1 MSRKLN
7 FSAGPCVIPQ
17 EVLKEIQ
24 ENMVDFQGNGL
35 SLIEASH
42 RHKMYDD
49 VHNEAINLMKELLG
63 VPENYSILFLGGG
76 ATLAFSM
83 IPMNFLSEGKTADY
97 VVSGTWAKKAYQD
110 AAKIGSANSVWD
122 GKDNGYSSLPEASSV
137 KPSDN
142 SAYFHIT
149 SNETIGGIQWKQWPE
164 VGNTPLIADMSSDI
178 LSRAIP
184 VDKFA
189 MIYGGVQKNLGPA
202 GAAFMIIRDDL
213 LERCPDSLTAYL
225 NYKIHADKNA
235 MYNTPPVFSI
245 WVVKLFLEWVKK
257 NGGAAAMEKLAD
269 EKSSLLYN
277 AFDKSGGF
285 YRSPVDANFK
295 STMNVVFRLPSEDL
309 EKKFIA
315 EASEEGMMFLK
326 GHRSVGGC
334 RASIYNG
341 LPKKD
346 VETLVDFMDTFA
358 KKNG

>member
-7 FSAGPCVIPQ
+7 FSAGPCVIPV
-17 EVLKEIQ
+17 EVLEELKENIA
-24 ENMVDFQGNGL
+24 DYQGMGL

-49 VHNEAINLMKELLG
+49 VHNEAINLMKEMLG
-63 VPENYSILFLGGG
+63 VPENYSVIFLGGG

-83 IPMNFLSEGKTADY
+83 IPMNFLPEGMVADY
-97 VVSGTWAKKAYQD
+97 IKSGSWGNLAYAD
-110 AAKIGSANSVWD
+110 AAKVGNVNAVWD
-122 GKDNGYSSLPEASSV
+122 GKDSGYSTLPDPSSV
-137 KPSDN
+137 KPSAN
-142 SAYFHIT
+142 SAYFHLT
-149 SNETIGGIQWKQWPE
+149 SNETIGGIQWKSWPE
-164 VGNTPLIADMSSDI
+164 TGDTPLIADMSSDI

-184 VDKFA
+184 VEKFA

-202 GAAFMIIRDDL
+202 GAAFMIIRNDL
-213 LERCPDSLTAYL
+213 LERCPSNLTAYL
-225 NYKIHADKNA
+225 NYKLHCDKNA

-257 NGGAAAMEKLAD
+257 NGGAAAMEKLAN
-269 EKSSLLYN
+269 EKSDMLYN

-285 YRSPVDANFK
+285 YKSPVDPK
-295 STMNVVFRLPSEDL
+295 YRSTMNVVFRLPSEEL
-309 EKKFIA
+309 EKKFVE
-315 EASEEGMMFLK
+315 EAAKEGMMFLK

-341 LPKKD
+341 LPKSD
-346 VETLVDFMDTFA
+346 VETLVSFMDNFA